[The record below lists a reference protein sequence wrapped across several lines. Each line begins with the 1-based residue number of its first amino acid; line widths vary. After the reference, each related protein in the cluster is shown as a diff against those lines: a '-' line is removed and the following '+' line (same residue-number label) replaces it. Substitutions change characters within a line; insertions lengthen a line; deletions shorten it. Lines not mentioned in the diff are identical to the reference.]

1 MDVAAMS
8 FGKTYCI
15 QRDAVAYLMGMHF
28 NRPFLGLLVVS
39 GCLELRQGDHVTTGG
54 PAPIQRASARFIE
67 PFFPA
72 IDIITGG
79 SVVLVYS
86 CVKISRTV
94 AVVVALLMTAA
105 TTNALAREFRAAD
118 TQSEDY
124 PTVQALRYMGRLIEE
139 RSGGR
144 LQIRVFHSRQL
155 GEEKETIEQTRAGA
169 IDLNRTNVALI
180 GSFVP
185 AMNVLAMPFLFRST
199 EHLQKVLDGPIG
211 NEILGS
217 FEPYG
222 FVGLAFYDSGARSV
236 YNSVRPIRSIADM
249 KGLRLR
255 VQQSE
260 LMSDMIRALGAEPIE
275 LPYGQVRTGLATK
288 LIDGAENNWP
298 SFVTTDHYKYAG
310 HYTLTEHTM
319 SPEVLVMSRK
329 AWDSLSEEDRT
340 IFREAALQSSRFMRE
355 RWKDLEEQ
363 SRRQAA
369 GAGVT
374 IVTDFDRKPFEAAM
388 APLYA
393 KAQRDP
399 AAAQLIERIRK
410 VD

>member
-1 MDVAAMS
+1 LPEPAFRSSCYAS
-8 FGKTYCI
+8 APIF
-15 QRDAVAYLMGMHF
+15 H
-28 NRPFLGLLVVS
+28 
-39 GCLELRQGDHVTTGG
+39 ELRKVTGTEKFTIPVTLYRLKFLERICRLWRRNFKWAALGYT
-54 PAPIQRASARFIE
+54 RAC
-67 PFFPA
+67 
-72 IDIITGG
+72 
-79 SVVLVYS
+79 L
-86 CVKISRTV
+86 SRTV
-94 AVVVALLMTAA
+94 TMFAALLLTAV

-124 PTVQALRYMGRLIEE
+124 PTVQALRFMGRLIEE
-139 RSGGR
+139 KTAGR

-185 AMNVLAMPFLFRST
+185 AMNVLAMPFLFRSI

-211 NEILGS
+211 DEILGS
-217 FEPYG
+217 FEPFG
-222 FVGLAFYDSGARSV
+222 FVGLAFYDSGARSI
-236 YNSVRPIRSIADM
+236 YNSVRPIRSMADM

-260 LMSDMIRALGAEPIE
+260 LMSDMIKALGAEPIE

-310 HYTLTEHTM
+310 FYTLTEHTR
-319 SPEVLVMSRK
+319 SPEVLVMSHK
-329 AWDSLSEEDRT
+329 AWASLSAEDQSV
-340 IFREAALQSSRFMRE
+340 FRDAARQSSRFMRE

-363 SRRQAA
+363 SRRRAEA
-369 GAGVT
+369 AGVT
-374 IVTDFDRKPFEAAM
+374 IVSDFDRKPFEAAM
-388 APLYA
+388 ADIYA
-393 KAQRDP
+393 KTRRDP
-399 AAAQLIERIRK
+399 AAAALIERIRK
-410 VD
+410 VN

>member
-1 MDVAAMS
+1 LSVHS
-8 FGKTYCI
+8 
-15 QRDAVAYLMGMHF
+15 
-28 NRPFLGLLVVS
+28 RP
-39 GCLELRQGDHVTTGG
+39 E
-54 PAPIQRASARFIE
+54 
-67 PFFPA
+67 
-72 IDIITGG
+72 
-79 SVVLVYS
+79 
-86 CVKISRTV
+86 ISRTV
-94 AVVVALLMTAA
+94 VLVVALLLAA
-105 TTNALAREFRAAD
+105 GSTRAVAREFRAAD

-124 PTVQALRYMGRLIEE
+124 PTVQALRFMGSLIEE
-139 RSGGR
+139 KTGGR

-169 IDLNRTNVALI
+169 IDLNRINVALI
-180 GSFVP
+180 GTFVP
-185 AMNVLAMPFLFRST
+185 AMNVLAMPFLFRSI

-211 NEILGS
+211 EEILGS
-217 FEPYG
+217 FEPFG
-222 FVGLAFYDSGARSV
+222 FVGLTFYDSGARSI

-260 LMSDMIRALGAEPIE
+260 LMSDMIKALGAEPIE

-310 HYTLTEHTM
+310 FYTLTEHTM

-329 AWDSLSEEDRT
+329 AWESLSTEDQK

-355 RWKDLEEQ
+355 RWRDLEAQ
-363 SRRQAA
+363 SRRQAES
-369 GAGVT
+369 AGVT

-388 APLYA
+388 APIYA
-393 KAQRDP
+393 KTQRDP
-399 AAAQLIERIRK
+399 VVAELIQRIRK
-410 VD
+410 VN